1 MIISTSTDF
10 CPRQPRPTLAE
21 VPCRG
26 FAPARVDGYFC
37 YGIVPLP
44 TRDTGFR
51 ATTKRLTFPTWG
63 HGDAPH
69 RPWCAFYSFF
79 VYILL
84 FCLAAVY
91 TWYYTPR
98 PQNIYTFETAT
109 VQQQPCFKLFP
120 FVTATNRAFAFVYV
134 GACECHPRTY
144 TCIVHWSARCDAV
157 PWGAVRAMRA
167 CFLLVPFVWNR
178 HAPTNTH
185 AVIP

>member
-1 MIISTSTDF
+1 MHTIVPAAGACGFAEQTPSCAFARLHTRELAHIMIISTSTDF

-109 VQQQPCFKLFP
+109 VQP
-120 FVTATNRAFAFVYV
+120 VS
-134 GACECHPRTY
+134 Y
-144 TCIVHWSARCDAV
+144 TH
-157 PWGAVRAMRA
+157 
-167 CFLLVPFVWNR
+167 LTL
-178 HAPTNTH
+178 PTIYS
-185 AVIP
+185 V